1 MFKKFQR
8 TGLLCLMLL
17 LGALLITLC
26 GCKDSKAP
34 QSADTGSA
42 IVDPALIGRADMLE
56 LVYHTAPDTTL
67 PQYRQ
72 VTDAAAIQALCE
84 DLQDRTGKKKTD
96 PAIQGGEEIIVR
108 FYEGDAL
115 LCRVGAILHD
125 HYVIYQ
131 AADAAELQW
140 YLSEGVATLFEQLW
154 ENAQPKP

>member
-1 MFKKFQR
+1 MFKKIQK
-8 TGLLCLMLL
+8 TGLLCLLL
-17 LGALLITLC
+17 VGAVLVTLC
-26 GCKDSKAP
+26 GCKDSKSL
-34 QSADTGSA
+34 QSADAESA
-42 IVDPALIGRADMLE
+42 IVDPALINRADVLE

-84 DLQDRTGKKKTD
+84 NLQGRTGKKKTD

-108 FYEGDAL
+108 FYEGDTL
-115 LCRVGAILHD
+115 LCSVGAILHD
-125 HYVIYQ
+125 HYVIYR
-131 AADAAELQW
+131 ASDPAELQW